1 MVRSEGLIQK
11 GRSSDE
17 GSSTKAPHKPMHSTA
32 GAAAMHTAMQ
42 SSAPRTVQR
51 IHLQAERLTAS
62 QQTFPLPSVAQASK
76 SSAS

>member
-1 MVRSEGLIQK
+1 
-11 GRSSDE
+11 
-17 GSSTKAPHKPMHSTA
+17 
-32 GAAAMHTAMQ
+32 MHTAMQ

-62 QQTFPLPSVAQASK
+62 QQTFPLPPVAQASK

>member
-1 MVRSEGLIQK
+1 
-11 GRSSDE
+11 
-17 GSSTKAPHKPMHSTA
+17 MH
-32 GAAAMHTAMQ
+32 MAMQ